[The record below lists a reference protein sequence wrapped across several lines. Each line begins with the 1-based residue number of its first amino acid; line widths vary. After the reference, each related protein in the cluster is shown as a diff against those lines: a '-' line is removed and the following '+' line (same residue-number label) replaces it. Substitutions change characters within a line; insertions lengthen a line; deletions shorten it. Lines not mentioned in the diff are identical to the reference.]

1 MKLILVESPT
11 KAKTLTRFLKAGKD
25 LVIEATYGHIRD
37 LPEKK
42 LGVNTRKDFEPEY
55 VIPKRQTKKV
65 SELKKLARVA
75 DSIILA
81 TDPDR
86 EGEAIAYHAAF
97 LLKKKGMKI
106 ERIVFHE
113 ITKSAIDAAL
123 KSPKEIDQNLV
134 DAQQARRVLDRLVG
148 YKLSPLLWRKVR
160 AGLSA
165 GRVQSVTVRLVVDRE
180 KERDAFKPVEFWVI
194 EVEVE
199 TTRGDKFK
207 VILDKIDGGNGE
219 VNNQKDANLALA
231 ELRLANYIIFNIE
244 RKAAKRSPNPPFTT
258 STLQQ
263 AAVNRLGWSSKKTM
277 MHAQKLYE
285 QGLITYH
292 RTDSL
297 SISAEAVT
305 AARVYIE
312 KEYGKNYLVGTPRLF
327 KTKSKV
333 AQEAHEA
340 IRPTNVSKKKSG
352 VSPDS
357 TKFGRDD
364 ARLYDLI
371 WSRFVAT
378 QMESAIF
385 DRTKIEVEAIPIN
398 HSRSVTHSP
407 GVKKY
412 VLIARGEILKF
423 DGYLKVIGIS
433 KSMQEGV
440 LLPEVSQKE
449 SLKLINVDGEQ
460 KFTQPPA
467 RFSES
472 SLIKKLESEGV
483 GRPSTYAPIISNIQD
498 RHYIEKAEGRFSPT
512 KIGITVTDFLV
523 EHFPAVLDLK
533 FTASMEDSLDEI
545 ANGRAKWKQ
554 VIGTFYEPFKNI
566 VNKVQTDAEKVKIPV
581 EKTGRRC
588 PDCKTGD
595 VIIRIGRFGK
605 FLSCDKFPECKYTKN
620 YMEKVGIDC
629 PKCGGEIIV
638 RRTKRGKQ
646 FFGCSTYPDCD
657 YAAWKKT
664 DIGKEPA
671 TKAKNG
677 G

>member
-11 KAKTLTRFLKAGKD
+11 KAKTLTRFLKGGKD

-385 DRTKIEVEAIPIN
+385 DRTKIEVRAKGDK
-398 HSRSVTHSP
+398 T
-407 GVKKY
+407 KTY
-412 VLIARGEILKF
+412 TLIARGEILKF

-472 SLIKKLESEGV
+472 ALIKKLESEGI

-498 RHYIEKAEGRFSPT
+498 RHYIEKEEGRFSPT

-523 EHFPAVLDLK
+523 EYFPAVLDLK

>member
-113 ITKSAIDAAL
+113 ITKSAIEAAL

-231 ELRLANYIIFNIE
+231 ELRLANYIISNIE
-244 RKAAKRSPNPPFTT
+244 RKEAKRSPNPPFTT

-357 TKFGRDD
+357 TKFGRDY

-385 DRTKIEVEAIPIN
+385 DRTKIEVEAKGDK
-398 HSRSVTHSP
+398 T
-407 GVKKY
+407 KTY
-412 VLIARGEILKF
+412 TLIARGEILKF
-423 DGYLKVIGIS
+423 DGYLKVIGIT

-440 LLPEVSQKE
+440 LLPVVSQKE
-449 SLKLINVDGEQ
+449 NLKLINVDG
-460 KFTQPPA
+460 
-467 RFSES
+467 
-472 SLIKKLESEGV
+472 
-483 GRPSTYAPIISNIQD
+483 
-498 RHYIEKAEGRFSPT
+498 AE
-512 KIGITVTDFLV
+512 I
-523 EHFPAVLDLK
+523 
-533 FTASMEDSLDEI
+533 
-545 ANGRAKWKQ
+545 
-554 VIGTFYEPFKNI
+554 
-566 VNKVQTDAEKVKIPV
+566 
-581 EKTGRRC
+581 
-588 PDCKTGD
+588 
-595 VIIRIGRFGK
+595 
-605 FLSCDKFPECKYTKN
+605 
-620 YMEKVGIDC
+620 
-629 PKCGGEIIV
+629 
-638 RRTKRGKQ
+638 
-646 FFGCSTYPDCD
+646 
-657 YAAWKKT
+657 YAAT
-664 DIGKEPA
+664 R
-671 TKAKNG
+671 TFL
-677 G
+677 

>member
-1 MKLILVESPT
+1 
-11 KAKTLTRFLKAGKD
+11 
-25 LVIEATYGHIRD
+25 
-37 LPEKK
+37 
-42 LGVNTRKDFEPEY
+42 
-55 VIPKRQTKKV
+55 
-65 SELKKLARVA
+65 
-75 DSIILA
+75 
-81 TDPDR
+81 
-86 EGEAIAYHAAF
+86 
-97 LLKKKGMKI
+97 
-106 ERIVFHE
+106 
-113 ITKSAIDAAL
+113 
-123 KSPKEIDQNLV
+123 
-134 DAQQARRVLDRLVG
+134 
-148 YKLSPLLWRKVR
+148 
-160 AGLSA
+160 
-165 GRVQSVTVRLVVDRE
+165 
-180 KERDAFKPVEFWVI
+180 
-194 EVEVE
+194 
-199 TTRGDKFK
+199 
-207 VILDKIDGGNGE
+207 
-219 VNNQKDANLALA
+219 
-231 ELRLANYIIFNIE
+231 
-244 RKAAKRSPNPPFTT
+244 
-258 STLQQ
+258 
-263 AAVNRLGWSSKKTM
+263 
-277 MHAQKLYE
+277 
-285 QGLITYH
+285 
-292 RTDSL
+292 
-297 SISAEAVT
+297 
-305 AARVYIE
+305 
-312 KEYGKNYLVGTPRLF
+312 
-327 KTKSKV
+327 
-333 AQEAHEA
+333 
-340 IRPTNVSKKKSG
+340 
-352 VSPDS
+352 
-357 TKFGRDD
+357 
-364 ARLYDLI
+364 
-371 WSRFVAT
+371 
-378 QMESAIF
+378 
-385 DRTKIEVEAIPIN
+385 
-398 HSRSVTHSP
+398 
-407 GVKKY
+407 
-412 VLIARGEILKF
+412 
-423 DGYLKVIGIS
+423 
-433 KSMQEGV
+433 MQEGV

-449 SLKLINVDGEQ
+449 SLKLINMDGEQ

-472 SLIKKLESEGV
+472 ALIKKLESEGI

-498 RHYIEKAEGRFSPT
+498 RHYIEKEEGRFSPT

>member
-25 LVIEATYGHIRD
+25 LSIEATYGHIRD

-65 SELKKLARVA
+65 AELKKLAKAA

-86 EGEAIAYHAAF
+86 EGEAIAYHAAL

-113 ITKSAIDAAL
+113 ITKSAIEAAL

-180 KERDAFKPVEFWVI
+180 KERDAFKPTEFWVI
-194 EVEVE
+194 EAEVK
-199 TTRGDKFK
+199 TPRGDKFK
-207 VILDKIDGGNGE
+207 VILDKINGESGE
-219 VNNQKDANLALA
+219 VNNQKDAGVALA
-231 ELRLANYIIFNIE
+231 QLRLSNYIISNIE
-244 RKAAKRSPNPPFTT
+244 RKEAKRSPNPPFTT

-297 SISAEAVT
+297 SISPEAVT
-305 AARVYIE
+305 SVRAYIE
-312 KEYGKNYLVGTPRLF
+312 KEYGKKYLVGKARLF

-340 IRPTNVSKKKSG
+340 IRPTNVAKNKSG
-352 VSPDS
+352 ASPDS

-371 WSRFVAT
+371 WSRFVVT

-385 DRTKIEVEAIPIN
+385 DRTKIEVEAKAAKTN
-398 HSRSVTHSP
+398 T
-407 GVKKY
+407 Y
-412 VLIARGEILKF
+412 TLIARGEILKF
-423 DGYLKVIGIS
+423 DGYLKVIGIT

-449 SLKLINVDGEQ
+449 NLKLINVDGEQ

-498 RHYIEKAEGRFSPT
+498 RHYIEKEEGRFSPT

-545 ANGRAKWKQ
+545 ANGAAEWKK
-554 VIGTFYEPFKNI
+554 VIGAFYEPFKTT
-566 VNKVQTDAEKVKIPV
+566 VNKVQTEAEKVKIPV
-581 EKTGRRC
+581 EKTGEKC
-588 PDCKTGD
+588 PDCTTGD

-620 YMEKVGIDC
+620 YKEKVGIDC
-629 PKCGGEIIV
+629 PKCKGEIIV
-638 RRTKRGKQ
+638 SRTKRGKQ
-646 FFGCSTYPDCD
+646 FFGCSNYPDCD

-664 DIGKEPA
+664 DIGKEPEK
-671 TKAKNG
+671 TKNG